1 MKYML
6 LVSHGTMAKGLYDA
20 AGMVLNCGEKLSYLC
35 LSEDMDVEKYNRE
48 LETKLAEIIEKD
60 KIYDYEDFV
69 ICSDI
74 MGGSPCNSALAL
86 LEKQN
91 LINMTFVIT
100 GMNLPLVTSILLED
114 EKLDTEKINVLKDEA
129 RESIQMLN
137 FNSCSET
144 DEEL

>member
-1 MKYML
+1 M
-6 LVSHGTMAKGLYDA
+6 
-20 AGMVLNCGEKLSYLC
+20 
-35 LSEDMDVEKYNRE
+35 
-48 LETKLAEIIEKD
+48 
-60 KIYDYEDFV
+60 

-91 LINMTFVIT
+91 LINKTFVIT

-114 EKLDTEKINVLKDEA
+114 QKLDTEKINVLIDEA